1 MHGENCWQGWGRL
14 VGADDVVSIVDRM
27 CTHKPSKNGGKN
39 VDIYSYVAIEPYN
52 LAGKDRMYSYV
63 RQLQDMFL
71 AGNSRTSAASILH
84 VRGCNFG
91 GRYFGAAG
99 KPEATSYDTV
109 RTIHHDRR
117 PSTLDSGPSTD
128 ATATAHQFHHYH

>member
-63 RQLQDMFL
+63 YL

-84 VRGCNFG
+84 V
-91 GRYFGAAG
+91 AVILAG
-99 KPEATSYDTV
+99 DLIMMDRSLSTV
-109 RTIHHDRR
+109 T
-117 PSTLDSGPSTD
+117 
-128 ATATAHQFHHYH
+128 TAHQFHHYH